1 MEVQTSKQNISEKF
15 LKFNN
20 SLFFLLVFIIIG
32 VAYILAIKNGSHI
45 STLGSHAFWFAQILT
60 TTISQMEYNLNGYVG
75 FNKIFYFLLNSETIN
90 DDILNQARLLKD
102 VDSNGILIPQD
113 TDLGY
118 QNYSLLAF
126 SLFGYS
132 ISSLLYLYFTILIV
146 SVCLYILAF
155 KNNNIYKVI
164 LLIFLLSFLLMV
176 PAAERL
182 GTNVE
187 VIYSYRFMTLLA
199 ILPLIHI
206 CLSTLDFNKNINT
219 KFFFP
224 VFAVIVQ
231 SLILV
236 LIYHVRSTIIWMFIF
251 LLFILFINIFIVAK
265 DNRKAGHQSFKVL
278 LINFAKKS
286 KFIFIIFLIFF
297 ITKIIVASTL
307 HPIYKEKNAGSHVV
321 WFSIYKGLALHP
333 DIRKV
338 YTDERDINVDERYD
352 NFCREKLIKNHYAQ
366 GEIIKYHIRKRVC
379 EDFLYSKTIFNYVIT
394 YLAYKPNDK
403 DAYSASFKWLKE
415 NGKDEYQLFDI
426 NPDEYSNYYSEFT
439 WFKTHGGGEL
449 FGSAND
455 PGTMRSVLK
464 FSFGESEKI
473 LSKVVKSAL
482 VTHPFQ
488 VFQLTFIIK
497 PIRFLYL
504 YFNHYFKI
512 GIMTLILTAITLI
525 YCVFLLRKS
534 SSINIKIFFGILSLT
549 MLFAMI
555 PPIVVYSDAYI
566 IVVQSL
572 ILTMC
577 IYYLITMLFL
587 NLSKKQKKP

>member
-1 MEVQTSKQNISEKF
+1 MNKQNSSEKF

-20 SLFFLLVFIIIG
+20 SFFLLLVLIIISF
-32 VAYILAIKNGSHI
+32 AYILAIKNGSLI
-45 STLGSHAFWFAQILT
+45 STQGSHVGWFSSTLAA
-60 TTISQMEYNLNGYVG
+60 TISRMEYNLNGYVG
-75 FNKIFYFLLNSETIN
+75 FNKILYFLLNYETIN
-90 DDILNQARLLKD
+90 DDILKQARLLKD
-102 VDSNGILIPQD
+102 VDSDGIFTVN

-132 ISSLLYLYFTILIV
+132 ISSLLYLYFTTLIV

-182 GTNVE
+182 GVNVA

-206 CLSTLDFNKNINT
+206 CLYALDFNKNINT
-219 KFFFP
+219 KNFFS
-224 VFAVIVQ
+224 VFSVIVQ

-236 LIYHVRSTIIWMFIF
+236 SIYHIRSTVIWMFI
-251 LLFILFINIFIVAK
+251 LLFFILFINIFIVIK
-265 DNRKAGHQSFKVL
+265 DNRKAAHQSFKVL

-286 KFIFIIFLIFF
+286 KFIFIVFFIFF
-297 ITKIIVASTL
+297 IIKIIVAITID
-307 HPIYKEKNAGSHVV
+307 PIYKEKNMGSHIVSH
-321 WFSIYKGLALHP
+321 SIYLGLAIHP
-333 DIRKV
+333 EIRKV
-338 YTDERDINVDERYD
+338 YTDERDINVDEYYD
-352 NFCREKLIKNHYAQ
+352 NFCKEKFIKNHYVQ

-379 EDFLYSKTIFNYVIT
+379 EDLLYSKEIFRYVVT
-394 YLAYKPNDK
+394 YLAYQDNDQ
-403 DAYSASFKWLKE
+403 DAYSASFKWLRE

-426 NPDEYSNYYSEFT
+426 NPDEYSNYHSTYS

-449 FGSAND
+449 FGPLNNLKSNYSY
-455 PGTMRSVLK
+455 MK
-464 FSFGESEKI
+464 FSFGDAEKI
-473 LSKVVKSAL
+473 LRKVVKSVL

-488 VFQLTFIIK
+488 VFELTFIIK
-497 PIRFLYL
+497 PIRFLYS
-504 YFNHYFKI
+504 YFKYYLKI
-512 GIMTLILTAITLI
+512 DIMTLIVTVTTLI

-534 SSINIKIFFGILSLT
+534 SFINIKSFSGILSLI

-555 PPIVVYSDAYI
+555 PSIVTYSNPYI
-566 IVVQSL
+566 IAAQSL

-577 IYYLITMLFL
+577 IYYLIAMLLLYLCKKL
-587 NLSKKQKKP
+587 NIIE